1 MKRTALSVVILG
13 VLTLIVLP
21 GCKFMS
27 NKELRSSIEVLD
39 FESKWVSTFY
49 QGWPMRLKL
58 APQISFR
65 VKNLSVKP
73 INYVN
78 FITNFVSKAD
88 QKNLGSGLLAAI
100 RGKALAPGELSNKIT
115 MTCDVSV
122 EGKNK
127 KDFETN
133 PGWESYQVKLFAQSK
148 GSQPVLLG
156 IFDISRDID
165 FKEDE
170 PVGPKPGEVKK

>member
-1 MKRTALSVVILG
+1 
-13 VLTLIVLP
+13 
-21 GCKFMS
+21 
-27 NKELRSSIEVLD
+27 
-39 FESKWVSTFY
+39 
-49 QGWPMRLKL
+49 
-58 APQISFR
+58 
-65 VKNLSVKP
+65 
-73 INYVN
+73 
-78 FITNFVSKAD
+78 
-88 QKNLGSGLLAAI
+88 
-100 RGKALAPGELSNKIT
+100 

-156 IFDISRDID
+156 IFDVSRDID

>member
-1 MKRTALSVVILG
+1 MKRFALSVVILG
-13 VLTLIVLP
+13 VLSLIVLP
-21 GCKFMS
+21 GCKIMS
-27 NKELRSSIEVLD
+27 NEELRSSIEVQD

-65 VKNLSVKP
+65 VKNISAKP
-73 INYVN
+73 LNYVN
-78 FITNFVSKAD
+78 FITTYVSKAD
-88 QKNLGSGLLAAI
+88 QMNLGSGLLAAI
-100 RGKALAPGELSNKIT
+100 RGKALAPGELSDKIT

-133 PGWESYQVKLFAQSK
+133 PGWESYEVKLFVQSK
-148 GSQPVLLG
+148 GSQHVLLG
-156 IFDISRDID
+156 IFDISRNID
-165 FKEDE
+165 FKEDA